1 LPLKEGT
8 LVKMYLYPMRVHGH
22 NRTYGAPSKGHPEN
36 PVVLYFSDA
45 LYVAVGMQLTW
56 EV

>member
-1 LPLKEGT
+1 MVLIAIKRGYTNEDVFIPYEGT
-8 LVKMYLYPMRVHGH
+8 W
-22 NRTYGAPSKGHPEN
+22 YGAPSKGHHPEN
-36 PVVLYFSDA
+36 PAVLCFSDA

>member
-1 LPLKEGT
+1 
-8 LVKMYLYPMRVHGH
+8 MRVRGH

-36 PVVLYFSDA
+36 PAVLGFSDA